1 MKSSHPNP
9 QRDGYN
15 LEGFLTRIANHKI
28 TMIKYRQEIIAY
40 TFRNYT
46 RQHIRHLLSYPFND
60 NMSSYQEN
68 LSLCQRV
75 LAVGFL
81 TLVITSHTCGEIFG
95 YTEFTFDFHWW
106 WNHDSADPFPF
117 FPPRFWSWSKW
128 LHVLPNCMY
137 ILIWTSKRQTRS
149 IHI

>member
-15 LEGFLTRIANHKI
+15 LEGSLTRISNHKI
-28 TMIKYRQEIIAY
+28 TMIKCRQEIIAY

-46 RQHIRHLLSYPFND
+46 RQRIRQLLSCPFND

-95 YTEFTFDFHWW
+95 YTEFAFDFHWW
-106 WNHDSADPFPF
+106 RNYDSEDPFLFLPF
-117 FPPRFWSWSKW
+117 PLILELKQMASCIAQ
-128 LHVLPNCMY
+128 LHVHTHL
-137 ILIWTSKRQTRS
+137 K
-149 IHI
+149 

>member
-15 LEGFLTRIANHKI
+15 LEGSLTRISNHKI
-28 TMIKYRQEIIAY
+28 TMIKCRQEIIAY

-46 RQHIRHLLSYPFND
+46 RQRIRQLLSYPFND

-81 TLVITSHTCGEIFG
+81 TLVITRHTCGEIFG
-95 YTEFTFDFHWW
+95 YTEFAFDFH
-106 WNHDSADPFPF
+106 
-117 FPPRFWSWSKW
+117 
-128 LHVLPNCMY
+128 
-137 ILIWTSKRQTRS
+137 
-149 IHI
+149 

>member
-15 LEGFLTRIANHKI
+15 LEGSLTRISNHKI
-28 TMIKYRQEIIAY
+28 TMIKCRQEIIAY

-46 RQHIRHLLSYPFND
+46 RQRIRQLLSYPFND

-81 TLVITSHTCGEIFG
+81 RHTCGEIFG
-95 YTEFTFDFHWW
+95 YTEFAFDFHWW
-106 WNHDSADPFPF
+106 WNYDSADPFPF
-117 FPPRFWSWSKW
+117 SPLDFGVEANGF
-128 LHVLPNCMY
+128 MY
-137 ILIWTSKRQTRS
+137 CPTACTYSSELVRGKQGVYTSG
-149 IHI
+149 